1 MLFRKLM
8 LSLSINTREEKIIAS
23 AWVYVILWFGMFIFM
38 ILNWN
43 DLPIYVRLLL
53 FPMVILSPDY
63 DSIKQLI
70 KGEFIVHKNEGSE

>member
-1 MLFRKLM
+1 VLFRKLM

>member
-1 MLFRKLM
+1 VLFRKLM

-23 AWVYVILWFGMFIFM
+23 AWVYVILWFGLFIFM

-53 FPMVILSPDY
+53 FPMVILSPAY

-70 KGEFIVHKNEGSE
+70 TGEFIVHRNEGSE